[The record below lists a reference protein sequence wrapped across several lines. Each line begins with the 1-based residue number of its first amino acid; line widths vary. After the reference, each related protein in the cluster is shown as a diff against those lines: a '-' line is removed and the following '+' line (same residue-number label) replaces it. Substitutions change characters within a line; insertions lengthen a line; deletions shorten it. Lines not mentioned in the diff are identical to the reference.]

1 MTDDFEEYLRAAR
14 PAEPPPELMRR
25 LRQAAPAA
33 ARTGVPWLRW
43 ASLGAMAVATMTLL
57 GILADSRRLVPGR
70 ASAPQR
76 HASPADANGWADDDP
91 RGFGGSVAMNLQ
103 LGATPNLTPVSL
115 RPNYDPRAPRIPAG
129 LLVANP
135 ISESA
140 PRF

>member
-25 LRQAAPAA
+25 LRQAAPVA
-33 ARTGVPWLRW
+33 ARPGVAWRRR

-57 GILADSRRLVPGR
+57 GILAGSHRLLPDR
-70 ASAPQR
+70 ASAPKR
-76 HASPADANGWADDDP
+76 HSSPANANGWADDDP
-91 RGFGGSVAMNLQ
+91 RGFGGSVALNLQ
-103 LGATPNLTPVSL
+103 LGASPNLTPVSL
-115 RPNYDPRAPRIPAG
+115 RPNYDPRAPRSPAG
-129 LLVANP
+129 LPVANP